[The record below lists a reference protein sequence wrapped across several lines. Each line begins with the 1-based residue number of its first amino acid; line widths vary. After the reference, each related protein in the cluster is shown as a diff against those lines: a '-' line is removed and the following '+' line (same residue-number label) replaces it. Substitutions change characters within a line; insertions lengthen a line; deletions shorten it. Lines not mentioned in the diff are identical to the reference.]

1 MNTNTTRILFVALF
15 IVPLILFSLYV
26 VFYASDMYESRSQL
40 IVTEE
45 RSSSQTV
52 DLTFLGLPSQSND
65 RDALILENFV
75 LSRDMVTGLD
85 KKFNFRQHYG
95 QERVDWWNR
104 FDMTGSEES
113 LVKYMQKHIVIE
125 YDADAKILT
134 LTVRAFD
141 REYAKMVLEE
151 IIAQSQAFMDRIN
164 EQVAEYQTAF
174 FEKQLNRTEQRLRDA
189 NRELVDFQRK
199 NRLLTTQTEGD
210 LIIQN
215 VSALEKALIDRQ
227 TQLTTLGQT
236 LSRNAPQLANLRNE
250 IETISAQIVSERSRL
265 SGDSASLTE
274 LDAKSRDIQLNLEFV
289 TNIYKSNLAQLEQMK
304 FEAAQRQKFLL
315 VVTAPS
321 LADESGFP
329 DRPYAIITAAIILA
343 IIYFVVSLL
352 IAVLRERS

>member
-1 MNTNTTRILFVALF
+1 
-15 IVPLILFSLYV
+15 
-26 VFYASDMYESRSQL
+26 
-40 IVTEE
+40 
-45 RSSSQTV
+45 
-52 DLTFLGLPSQSND
+52 
-65 RDALILENFV
+65 
-75 LSRDMVTGLD
+75 
-85 KKFNFRQHYG
+85 
-95 QERVDWWNR
+95 
-104 FDMTGSEES
+104 
-113 LVKYMQKHIVIE
+113 
-125 YDADAKILT
+125 
-134 LTVRAFD
+134 
-141 REYAKMVLEE
+141 
-151 IIAQSQAFMDRIN
+151 
-164 EQVAEYQTAF
+164 
-174 FEKQLNRTEQRLRDA
+174 
-189 NRELVDFQRK
+189 
-199 NRLLTTQTEGD
+199 
-210 LIIQN
+210 
-215 VSALEKALIDRQ
+215 
-227 TQLTTLGQT
+227 LTTLGQT